1 MLLPLAGWAQ
11 GTEIRN
17 NGKDDDGDNL
27 VDCQD
32 PDCPECAR
40 FINCVEPNTCYMPPV
55 WGNPTSGNY
64 QIFGTQDVVLSTNAD
79 FTTVT
84 IITLDGSFNKTVV
97 VTATGPTIV
106 SIPTT
111 AVM

>member
-17 NGKDDDGDNL
+17 NGKDDDDNL